1 MNAEKSVGLT
11 FRVTPKTK
19 RLLVAAA
26 EHERRSLTNM
36 FEVLVAEFCQRSGI
50 VEAEATDAPKRA
62 ASSGKKVHE

>member
-26 EHERRSLTNM
+26 EYEKRTLTNIVRGACGG
-36 FEVLVAEFCQRSGI
+36 VLPARGDSG
-50 VEAEATDAPKRA
+50 
-62 ASSGKKVHE
+62 S